1 MNWQNTVFLL
11 STFPVTQI
19 DLLSPQLHCLGTTP
33 KRAALSQIQRQN
45 IHEIQR
51 QNIHECIIECHQQNS
66 TLLTLKPRI
75 TQFMLFLAEI
85 LSVAQ
90 TKFLTPLADSFVD
103 DNAAITAIDN
113 RISERI

>member
-1 MNWQNTVFLL
+1 MNRQNTVFLL
-11 STFPVTQI
+11 STFPDTQI

-33 KRAALSQIQRQN
+33 KRAALSQ
-45 IHEIQR
+45 IQR

-113 RISERI
+113 WISERI